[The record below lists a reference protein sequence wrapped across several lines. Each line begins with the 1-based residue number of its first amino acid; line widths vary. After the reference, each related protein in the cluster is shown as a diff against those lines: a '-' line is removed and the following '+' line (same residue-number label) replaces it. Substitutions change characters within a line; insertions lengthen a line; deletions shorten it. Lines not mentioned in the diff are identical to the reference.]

1 MTAVRAERGHA
12 ASLAR
17 GAAGIPAAPPRVVV
31 EAPGRAG
38 RSGRV
43 RVPAGG
49 RRGDHGRA
57 GPGSSAGLEINPLII
72 TAEGNILALDA
83 KMDIDSNAVFRHPD
97 IQEMRDL
104 DEEDPQEIDASRY
117 GLNYIHLDGNV
128 GNMVN
133 GAGLAMATM
142 DIVKFAGASPANFL
156 DVGGSAS
163 EEAIEN
169 GFRIITTDPRVK
181 GILINVFGGILRC
194 DVLAHGVVNA
204 ARKLNLSVPVVVRME
219 GTNSAEGRKIL
230 SESGLKLTPAKDL
243 NDAAEKV
250 AAMVK

>member
-1 MTAVRAERGHA
+1 MTGVQ
-12 ASLAR
+12 
-17 GAAGIPAAPPRVVV
+17 
-31 EAPGRAG
+31 
-38 RSGRV
+38 
-43 RVPAGG
+43 
-49 RRGDHGRA
+49 
-57 GPGSSAGLEINPLII
+57 
-72 TAEGNILALDA
+72 TCALP
-83 KMDIDSNAVFRHPD
+83 I
-97 IQEMRDL
+97 
-104 DEEDPQEIDASRY
+104 Y
-117 GLNYIHLDGNV
+117 
-128 GNMVN
+128 
-133 GAGLAMATM
+133 
-142 DIVKFAGASPANFL
+142 
-156 DVGGSAS
+156 
-163 EEAIEN
+163 